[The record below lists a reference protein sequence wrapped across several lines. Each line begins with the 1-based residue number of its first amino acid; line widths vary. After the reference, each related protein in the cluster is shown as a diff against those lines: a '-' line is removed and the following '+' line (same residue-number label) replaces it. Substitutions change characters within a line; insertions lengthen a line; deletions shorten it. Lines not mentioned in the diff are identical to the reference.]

1 MKPISMFFTFVLVAF
16 LTFNAHGQYPEAD
29 QIETK
34 NGNLTVQPIQ
44 HGTLVLSW
52 NGQDVYID
60 PTGGASAFEGLE
72 SPDVVLITHAHGDH
86 MDPETL
92 KALDTEEVKIVVP
105 QSVADELPDMFSD
118 QLVILDNGE
127 NASQS
132 GIDIKAV
139 PMYNLP
145 ESDDAYHPKG
155 WGNGY
160 VLTFADKRVYIS
172 GDTEGISEMRS
183 LENIDVAF
191 VCMNLPYTM
200 DVEQASDAVLDFA
213 PEIVYPYHYRGQDT
227 EKFKQMVIEK
237 NDDIEVRLKDW
248 YPER

>member
-1 MKPISMFFTFVLVAF
+1 LYAQRANP
-16 LTFNAHGQYPEAD
+16 D
-29 QIETK
+29 QIETSE
-34 NGNLTVQPIQ
+34 GILTVQPIQ

-52 NGQDVYID
+52 NGQDLYID
-60 PTGGASAFEGLE
+60 PTGGASVFEGLE
-72 SPDVVLITHAHGDH
+72 SPDMVLITHAHGDH

-92 KALDTEEVKIVVP
+92 KELDTKGVRMVLP

-127 NASQS
+127 NASQA
-132 GIDIKAV
+132 GINIKAV

-145 ESDDAYHPKG
+145 ESDDSYHSKG

-172 GDTEGISEMRS
+172 GDTEGIPEMRS
-183 LENIDVAF
+183 LEHIDVAF

-200 DVEQASDAVLDFA
+200 NVEQASDAVLDFA
-213 PEIVYPYHYRGQDT
+213 PETVYPYHYRGQDT
-227 EKFKQMVIEK
+227 KQFRQMVIEQ
-237 NDDIEVRLKDW
+237 NDNIEVRLKDW
-248 YPER
+248 YPGK